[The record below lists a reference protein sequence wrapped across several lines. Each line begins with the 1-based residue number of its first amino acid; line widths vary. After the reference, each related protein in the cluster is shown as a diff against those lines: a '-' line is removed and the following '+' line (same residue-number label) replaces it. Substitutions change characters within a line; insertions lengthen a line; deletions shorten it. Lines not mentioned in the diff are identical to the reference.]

1 MTKYIW
7 RTEQIFLTS
16 QSYSEETQ
24 TLIMEPDCK
33 RLQRLSCLWFCV
45 RWRHQDFTILHF
57 QKSGSRQPPPPH
69 MHPLPIDPLWLLEYK
84 LWHDSEHGL
93 WVQVYQITFSLD
105 LVGKVS
111 RKMSSLQTSPIFF
124 LPRHFSLK
132 KKKTIVFT
140 LISNKK
146 KVSEFMT
153 KILARTAVHRVE
165 SGQILRL

>member
-1 MTKYIW
+1 MTKYIL

-57 QKSGSRQPPPPH
+57 QKSGSRQPPPPPH

-93 WVQVYQITFSLD
+93 WNC
-105 LVGKVS
+105 
-111 RKMSSLQTSPIFF
+111 MSSSLSDYIQSGFSWKSLQKNVFSPNISHF
-124 LPRHFSLK
+124 LPSSSFFSQEKKNNCFYPHFQQEKSLRIYDQN
-132 KKKTIVFT
+132 TC
-140 LISNKK
+140 
-146 KVSEFMT
+146 
-153 KILARTAVHRVE
+153 
-165 SGQILRL
+165 